1 MRRMSEGKTRKL
13 IELFISG
20 MPGKEIA
27 YQLELT
33 PDAVALK
40 ITSLR
45 KEGHNLPRRSRPTTN
60 RGMKYRQRP
69 DKRPVPKADW
79 AMRRCLGPLC
89 LGKRFNSPGP
99 HTRVCPACALSN
111 KLICDRIEA

>member
-1 MRRMSEGKTRKL
+1 MSEPKAEKL
-13 IELFISG
+13 MQLFLSG
-20 MPGKEIA
+20 VAVKEIA
-27 YQLELT
+27 YRLDLT
-33 PDAVALK
+33 LDAVALK

-45 KEGHNLPRRSRPTTN
+45 KEGHNLPRRSRGGTN

-99 HTRVCPACALSN
+99 HMRLCPACALSN
-111 KLICDRIEA
+111 KLICDRVEA